1 MSVFAYF
8 GPAGTFTEMALD
20 KILATETGAA
30 GVPRRDDQ
38 DDVRKIAAAS
48 PAAAIAMVRSG
59 EADFACVPIESSLEG
74 SVPAT
79 MDALVPD
86 GVSRVQVVAETVL
99 DVAFAIAAPT
109 AIDAAQ
115 VKRIAAYPVASAQVR
130 LSVDK
135 LYPGAEFV
143 IASSNAGAAQDVSEG
158 KADAAVTTRL
168 AAELSGLTVIADEV
182 SDAVDA
188 TTRFLL
194 VGRPVSPPPRT
205 GTDRTAVILELPN
218 EPGSLMSAMNQFAS
232 RGIDLTRIESRPRR
246 DPATGESNP
255 GQYRFFLDAVGH
267 IDDDAVAEALQA
279 LFREADRIVYLG
291 SWTARGVIGSPP
303 PDQAASSEWVS
314 AMRRGTGDVD
324 DVEDGDD

>member
-1 MSVFAYF
+1 MFAYF

-59 EADFACVPIESSLEG
+59 EVDFACVPIESSLEG

>member
-1 MSVFAYF
+1 M
-8 GPAGTFTEMALD
+8 
-20 KILATETGAA
+20 
-30 GVPRRDDQ
+30 
-38 DDVRKIAAAS
+38 
-48 PAAAIAMVRSG
+48 
-59 EADFACVPIESSLEG
+59 
-74 SVPAT
+74 
-79 MDALVPD
+79 
-86 GVSRVQVVAETVL
+86 
-99 DVAFAIAAPT
+99 
-109 AIDAAQ
+109 
-115 VKRIAAYPVASAQVR
+115 
-130 LSVDK
+130 
-135 LYPGAEFV
+135 
-143 IASSNAGAAQDVSEG
+143 
-158 KADAAVTTRL
+158 
-168 AAELSGLTVIADEV
+168 

>member
-1 MSVFAYF
+1 MFAYF

>member
-59 EADFACVPIESSLEG
+59 EVDFACVPIESSLEG

>member
-1 MSVFAYF
+1 MFAYF

-30 GVPRRDDQ
+30 GVPRRDDR
-38 DDVRKIAAAS
+38 DEVTKVAAPS
-48 PAAAIAMVRSG
+48 PAAAIALVRSG
-59 EADFACVPIESSLEG
+59 DADFACVPIESSLEG

-86 GVSRVQVVAETVL
+86 GSKRVQVVAETVV
-99 DVAFAIAAPT
+99 DVAFAIAART
-109 AIDAAQ
+109 AIDASE
-115 VKRIAAYPVASAQVR
+115 VTRIAAYPVASAQVR
-130 LSVDK
+130 TSVEK

-143 IASSNAGAAQDVSEG
+143 IASSNAGAAQDVAEG

-205 GTDRTAVILELPN
+205 GADRTAVILELPN

-267 IDDDAVAEALQA
+267 IDDEAVAEALEA
-279 LFREADRIVYLG
+279 LYREAEHVVYLG
-291 SWTARGVIGSPP
+291 SWTARGGIGSPP
-303 PDQAASSEWVS
+303 PDHRPGMEWVS
-314 AMRRGTGDVD
+314 AMRRGVGDGD

>member
-1 MSVFAYF
+1 
-8 GPAGTFTEMALD
+8 MALD
-20 KILATETGAA
+20 KILETETGAA

-135 LYPGAEFV
+135 LYPAAEFV

>member
-1 MSVFAYF
+1 MFAYF

-30 GVPRRDDQ
+30 GVPRRDDR
-38 DDVRKIAAAS
+38 DEVRKIAAAS

-130 LSVDK
+130 VSVDK

-205 GTDRTAVILELPN
+205 GSDRTAVILELPN

>member
-1 MSVFAYF
+1 MFAYF

-168 AAELSGLTVIADEV
+168 AAELSGLT
-182 SDAVDA
+182 
-188 TTRFLL
+188 
-194 VGRPVSPPPRT
+194 
-205 GTDRTAVILELPN
+205 AVILELPN

>member
-1 MSVFAYF
+1 MFAYF

-194 VGRPVSPPPRT
+194 VGRAVSPPPRT
-205 GTDRTAVILELPN
+205 GADRTAVILELPN